1 MMLLD
6 SQSETD
12 VEVGVPRIAMQD
24 YLQRVLTAILADM
37 C

>member
-1 MMLLD
+1 MFLD

-12 VEVGVPRIAMQD
+12 VEIGVPRIAMQD
-24 YLQRVLTAILADM
+24 SLQSVLTAISADI